1 MGRGFEESM
10 NTQSVESGLL
20 RDFFRSNNLCPLFLT
35 FVLHFL
41 QNWSG
46 VIVIVFKTVNVFETV
61 GSSIDKYVCTVI
73 VGGVQLLST
82 AGRYLAS
89 DMFPSISTIP
99 SVPNPGG
106 QSGQK
111 TSPDDIWTGDDNLNG
126 FPGHI
131 SVF

>member
-1 MGRGFEESM
+1 MGTG
-10 NTQSVESGLL
+10 QSAESGLL

-61 GSSIDKYVCTVI
+61 GSSIDKYVYTVV

-82 AGRYLAS
+82 AGRILIYC
-89 DMFPSISTIP
+89 F
-99 SVPNPGG
+99 
-106 QSGQK
+106 
-111 TSPDDIWTGDDNLNG
+111 
-126 FPGHI
+126 
-131 SVF
+131 